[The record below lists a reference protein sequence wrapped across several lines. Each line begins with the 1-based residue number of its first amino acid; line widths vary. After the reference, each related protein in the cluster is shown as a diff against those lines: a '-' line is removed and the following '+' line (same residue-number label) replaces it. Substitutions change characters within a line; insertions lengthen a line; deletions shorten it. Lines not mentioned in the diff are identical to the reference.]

1 MKKSILGIFAKF
13 TGKRLCRSLRSEA
26 YNFIKKETLAQMF
39 MGANFSKFESGR
51 RFACL
56 MISRDPT
63 MVGTEGE
70 KFEFQGL

>member
-39 MGANFSKFESGR
+39 MGANFRNLNPGD
-51 RFACL
+51 CL
-56 MISRDPT
+56 L
-63 MVGTEGE
+63 V
-70 KFEFQGL
+70 